1 MILRAGRIAL
11 EALGALLAGIA
22 VIAGFIAYRLAYEGP
37 IHLSFLK
44 PYVEEALNRPG
55 ADFQFVIQDTVLA
68 WAGWERT
75 LDIRG
80 VGVKIEDSAGR
91 ELASVPE
98 LGFGLS
104 GAALFRGLVAP
115 SRIELFRPELALGRS
130 ENGDFRF
137 GNKLISGSEAVAD
150 TPNPQT
156 GVVNALVQELLEAPD
171 PDKRTGYL
179 AEAAIYSGT
188 VTIDDRHAGNVWKA
202 ENVEVHLE
210 RGERGVAGTFKASVP
225 QFGDPARIG
234 GDVLLPWGG
243 DRFEI
248 DARLQRFSASSIGL
262 IETGLAILANAN
274 IFLEGDAHT
283 IISRTGEIG
292 VTEFSLSGSNGE
304 IALPELMKA
313 PLPVKTLSAKG
324 RVDPDRDLISLDSL
338 SLDIDGPTFE
348 LTGEGDGFLGGRAT
362 DDGAPLLTAT
372 LKGNGIDWKQLDG
385 WWPETVAAD
394 ARGWLISN
402 ITSGLVEDLDAK
414 TRIRFAKGEKPS
426 AVVEE
431 LGGTFKA
438 HDLTVHYLRPMPPIE
453 HGVATATFDAK
464 RFAANIQGGDVGNIK
479 LGKGDLLIT
488 GLDQK
493 DQFIKVGGDISS
505 PMQDALALL
514 DHPRLGYTS
523 KLGLKP
529 ESSSGD
535 VATHIQFDFPAE
547 KDLTFAKVK
556 IGVTATMTNVGLQ
569 KAMFDQDVTEGNLEL
584 ALSQNGMRITGPL
597 KFGGIPLDLQWLENF
612 TDDAKFEQQIR
623 AIGVVNA
630 EQRAAFGYET
640 RPFFDGP
647 AKTDL
652 TYITYPGG
660 RGRIDAT
667 FDLTQSVVAF
677 EFAKWSKP
685 AGEPGQG
692 KLAVEMRDKRIMS
705 IPLFEVTAGDL
716 KTAGKIDFDQ
726 NSTPTLVTMPSLRYG
741 KNALDN
747 VGVAFKG
754 DLIEVAIA
762 GGDVDVEPW
771 MEPDGPPKDDA
782 TLAREENETQRPF
795 RLVAPSLKSVRI
807 GEGRELQNVKVEL
820 YHDPM
825 WWDVIDVSATL
836 PGGAPLRVTY
846 RPGDPGSGEHRL
858 SAETSDAGAALRA
871 LDIYDSIKG
880 GTLKVTGKV
889 KDDEPR
895 RPLRGRMDSSSFR
908 LVNTPFFVRFL
919 SVAALTG
926 LVDVLSGEGFY
937 FDGASARFT
946 KTMGTIEV
954 KKFRSAGPSIGLTSS
969 GTIDL
974 DRQKIDLT
982 GVIVPAYAIN
992 SILGNIPLLGP
1003 LLQGGPG
1010 EGLFSAAY
1018 KISGDLPEPK
1028 IDVNPWTALAPGFLR
1043 DIFTQDVDEGAEDG
1057 PAPKVE
1063 SGNHK

>member
-1 MILRAGRIAL
+1 MIMRAGKVAL
-11 EALGALLAGIA
+11 EAFGALLAGVA
-22 VIAGFIAYRLAYEGP
+22 VIAGFVAYRLAYEGP

-75 LDIRG
+75 LDIRA
-80 VGVKIEDSAGR
+80 VGVQVQDSAGR

-115 SRIELFRPELALGRS
+115 SRIELFRPELALGRN
-130 ENGDFRF
+130 EKGDFRF
-137 GNKLISGSEAVAD
+137 GEKLIGGAEADPSAPVS
-150 TPNPQT
+150 QT
-156 GVVNALVQELLEAPD
+156 DFLGALVGELLEAPD

-179 AEAAIYSGT
+179 TEAAIYSGT
-188 VTIDDRHAGNVWKA
+188 VSIDDRHAGNVWKA
-202 ENVEVHLE
+202 EDLEIHLA
-210 RGERGVAGTFKASVP
+210 RGDRGLAGTFKASVP
-225 QFGDPARIG
+225 QFGDPARLG
-234 GDVLLPWGG
+234 GDVFLPSSG

-248 DARLQRFSASSIGL
+248 TVRLQRFAAASIGL
-262 IETGLAILANAN
+262 IETGLSMLANTSV
-274 IFLEGDAHT
+274 FLEGEAAT
-283 IISRTGEIG
+283 TVSLTGELG
-292 VTEFSLSGSNGE
+292 PTQFSLSGSDGE
-304 IALPELMKA
+304 IALPDLMTA
-313 PLPVKTLSAKG
+313 PIPVKTLSAMG
-324 RVDPDRDLISLDSL
+324 SVDPDRDLIMLDSL
-338 SLDIDGPTFE
+338 VLDIDGPTFE
-348 LTGEGDGFLGGRAT
+348 LKGEADGFLGGRAT
-362 DDGAPLLTAT
+362 DDGAPVLTAN
-372 LKGNGIDWKQLDG
+372 LKGIGIDWQRLDG
-385 WWPETVAAD
+385 WWPETIAAD
-394 ARGWLISN
+394 ARGWLIPN
-402 ITSGLVEDLDAK
+402 ITTGIVEDLDAK
-414 TRIRFAKGEKPS
+414 TKIRFAKGEN
-426 AVVEE
+426 ATVQVEE
-431 LGGTFKA
+431 LGGTFTA

-464 RFAANIQGGDVGNIK
+464 KFAARIEGGDVGNIK
-479 LGKGDLLIT
+479 LGEGDLLIT

-493 DQFIKVGGDISS
+493 DQFITIGGDITS
-505 PMQDALALL
+505 PMQDALTLL

-529 ESSSGD
+529 DRSSGD

-547 KDLTFAKVK
+547 KNLTFARVK
-556 IGVTATMTNVGLQ
+556 IGVTATMKNVGLQ
-569 KAMFDQDVTEGNLEL
+569 KAMFEKDVTEGSLEL
-584 ALSQNGMRITGPL
+584 ALSQNGMRINGPL

-623 AIGVVNA
+623 AIGTVDA

-647 AKTDL
+647 AVTDL
-652 TYITYPGG
+652 TYISYPSG
-660 RGRIDAT
+660 RGRIDAS
-667 FDLTQSVVAF
+667 FDLTQSTLAF
-677 EFAKWSKP
+677 DFAKWSKP
-685 AGEPGQG
+685 AGQPGQG
-692 KLAVEMRDKRIMS
+692 KLAVEMRDRAIQT

-726 NSTPTLVTMPSLRYG
+726 SGKPSLVTMPSLAYG
-741 KNALDN
+741 KNALNN

-754 DLIEVAIA
+754 DLIEVAIG

-782 TLAREENETQRPF
+782 TLAREENEPQRPF
-795 RLVAPSLKSVRI
+795 RLMAPSLNSVRI

-825 WWDVIDVSATL
+825 WWDVIDVSANL
-836 PGGAPLRVTY
+836 PGGAPLRLSY
-846 RPGDPGSGEHRL
+846 RPGDPGQHLL
-858 SAETSDAGAALRA
+858 SAETTDAGAALRA

-880 GTLKVTGKV
+880 GTLKITGKV

-895 RPLRGRMDSSSFR
+895 RPLRGRLDSSSFR

-926 LVDVLSGEGFY
+926 LADVLTGEGFY

-946 KTMGTIEV
+946 KTMGAIEV

-974 DRQKIDLT
+974 DRQKVDLD

-1018 KISGDLPEPK
+1018 KISGDLNEPE

-1043 DIFTQDVDEGAEDG
+1043 DLFTQDVDEGDG
-1057 PAPKVE
+1057 TPPPKVE
-1063 SGNHK
+1063 GGNHK

>member
-1 MILRAGRIAL
+1 MILRASKIAL
-11 EALGALLAGIA
+11 EAFGALLAGVA
-22 VIAGFIAYRLAYEGP
+22 VIGCFIAYRLAYEGP

-80 VGVKIEDSAGR
+80 VGVQIQDSSGH

-115 SRIELFRPELALGRS
+115 SRIELFRPELALGRN
-130 ENGDFRF
+130 EAGDFQF
-137 GNKLISGSEAVAD
+137 GETLIGGTEPDQSAPAS
-150 TPNPQT
+150 QT
-156 GVVNALVQELLEAPD
+156 EFLGALVRELLEAPD
-171 PDKRTGYL
+171 PEKRTGYL
-179 AEAAIYSGT
+179 TEAAIYSGT
-188 VTIDDRHAGNVWKA
+188 ISIDDRHAGNVWKA
-202 ENVEVHLE
+202 EDLEIHLA
-210 RGERGVAGTFKASVP
+210 RGDRGLAGTFKSSVP
-225 QFGDPARIG
+225 QFGDPARLG
-234 GDVLLPWGG
+234 GDVFLPSGG
-243 DRFEI
+243 DQFEVK
-248 DARLQRFSASSIGL
+248 ARLQRFAAPSIGL
-262 IETGLAILANAN
+262 IETGLSILANAN
-274 IFLEGDAHT
+274 VFLEGEAYT
-283 IISRTGEIG
+283 TVSLKGELG

-304 IALPELMKA
+304 IALPDLMKA

-338 SLDIDGPTFE
+338 ALDIDGPVFE
-348 LTGEGDGFLGGRAT
+348 LSGVGDGFLGGRAT

-372 LKGNGIDWKQLDG
+372 LKGNGIDWRKLDG

-394 ARGWLISN
+394 ARGWLIPN
-402 ITSGLVEDLDAK
+402 ITSGIVEDLDAK
-414 TRIRFAKGEKPS
+414 TRIRFVKGGKPS
-426 AVVEE
+426 AKVEE

-453 HGVATATFDAK
+453 HGVASATFDAK
-464 RFAANIQGGDVGNIK
+464 QFTAKIEGGDVGNIK
-479 LGKGDLLIT
+479 LGMGDLLIT
-488 GLDQK
+488 GLDQE
-493 DQFIKVGGDISS
+493 DQFIKIGGDISS

-535 VATHIQFDFPAE
+535 VATHIEFDFPAE
-547 KDLTFAKVK
+547 KKLTFAKVK

-569 KAMFDQDVTEGNLEL
+569 KAMFERDVTEGNLEL
-584 ALSQNGMRITGPL
+584 ALSQNGMRISGPL

-612 TDDAKFEQQIR
+612 TDDAPFEQQIR
-623 AIGVVNA
+623 AIGTVDA

-647 AKTDL
+647 ARTDL
-652 TYITYPGG
+652 TYISYPGG
-660 RGRIDAT
+660 RGRIDAS
-667 FDLTQSVVAF
+667 FDLTQSILTF
-677 EFAKWSKP
+677 EFAKWSKQ
-685 AGEPGQG
+685 AGQPGQG
-692 KLAVEMRDKRIMS
+692 KLAAEMRDKRIRS
-705 IPLFEVTAGDL
+705 IPLFDVTAGDL
-716 KTAGKIDFDQ
+716 KTAGKIDFDE
-726 NSTPTLVTMPSLRYG
+726 SGKPTLVTMPSLSYG
-741 KNALDN
+741 RNALSD

-754 DLIEVAIA
+754 ELIEVAIA

-771 MEPDGPPKDDA
+771 MDNDEPPKDDA
-782 TLAREENETQRPF
+782 TLAREEAETQRPF
-795 RLVAPSLKSVRI
+795 RLVAPSLNSVRI
-807 GEGRELQNVKVEL
+807 GEGRLLENVKVEL
-820 YHDPM
+820 YHDPV

-836 PGGAPLRVTY
+836 PGGAPMRLAY
-846 RPGDPGSGEHRL
+846 RPVEGGEHHL
-858 SAETSDAGAALRA
+858 SAETTDAGAALRA

-880 GTLKVTGKV
+880 GTLKITGKV

-946 KTMGTIEV
+946 KTMGAIEV

-969 GTIDL
+969 GIIDL
-974 DRQKIDLT
+974 DRQKIDLD

-992 SILGNIPLLGP
+992 SILGNIPILGN

-1043 DIFTQDVDEGAEDG
+1043 DIFTQDVDEGGDDA
-1057 PAPKVE
+1057 PAPKIE
-1063 SGNHK
+1063 SGSHK

>member
-1 MILRAGRIAL
+1 MILRAGKIAL
-11 EALGALLAGIA
+11 EAFGALLAGIA
-22 VIAGFIAYRLAYEGP
+22 VIGGFIAYRLAYEGP
-37 IHLSFLK
+37 IHLNFLK

-80 VGVKIEDSAGR
+80 VGVRIQDSAGR

-104 GAALFRGLVAP
+104 GAALFRGLIAP
-115 SRIELFRPELALGRS
+115 SRIELYRPELAFGRN
-130 ENGDFRF
+130 EAGDFRF
-137 GNKLISGSEAVAD
+137 GQRVLSNAEPAPEA
-150 TPNPQT
+150 PESQT

-171 PDKRTGYL
+171 PGKRTGYL
-179 AEAAIYSGT
+179 TEASIYSGT

-202 ENVEVHLE
+202 EDLEIHLA
-210 RGERGVAGTFKASVP
+210 RGDRGVAGTFKLSVP
-225 QFGDPARIG
+225 QFGDPARLG
-234 GDVLLPWGG
+234 GNVFLPSGG
-243 DRFEI
+243 DRFKI

-262 IETGLAILANAN
+262 IETGLSILANAN
-274 IFLEGDAHT
+274 IFLEGEAHT
-283 IISRTGEIG
+283 SISRTGKLG

-304 IALPELMKA
+304 IALPDLMKA

-338 SLDIDGPTFE
+338 VLDIDGPTFE
-348 LTGEGDGFLGGRAT
+348 LSGEGDGFLGGRAT

-372 LKGNGIDWKQLDG
+372 LKGNGIDWKKLDG
-385 WWPETVAAD
+385 WWPETVAGD
-394 ARGWLISN
+394 ARGWLIPN
-402 ITSGLVEDLDAK
+402 ITTGIVEDLDVNTK
-414 TRIRFAKGEKPS
+414 IRFVKGGQP
-426 AVVEE
+426 AAQVEE

-453 HGVATATFDAK
+453 HGIASASFDAK
-464 RFAANIQGGDVGNIK
+464 QFAAKIESGNVGNIK

-488 GLDQK
+488 GLDQE
-493 DQFIKVGGDISS
+493 DQFIKVGGNISS
-505 PMQDALALL
+505 PMQAALALL

-547 KDLTFAKVK
+547 KNLTFAKVN

-584 ALSQNGMRITGPL
+584 ALSQNGMRISGPL

-623 AIGVVNA
+623 VIGTVDA

-647 AKTDL
+647 ARTDL

-660 RGRIDAT
+660 RGRIDAA
-667 FDLTQSVVAF
+667 FDLTPSILTF

-685 AGEPGQG
+685 AGQPGQG
-692 KLAVEMRDKRIMS
+692 KLAVEMRDKRIQS
-705 IPLFEVTAGDL
+705 IPIFDVTAGDL

-726 NSTPTLVTMPSLRYG
+726 SGKPSLVTMPSLTYG

-754 DLIEVAIA
+754 DLIEVAIG

-771 MEPDGPPKDDA
+771 MNNDEPPKDDA
-782 TLAREENETQRPF
+782 TLAREETETQRPF
-795 RLVAPSLKSVRI
+795 RLTAPSLKTVRI
-807 GEGRELQNVKVEL
+807 GEGRELQNVRVEL

-825 WWDVIDVSATL
+825 WWDVIDVSASL
-836 PGGAPLRVTY
+836 PGGAPLQVTY
-846 RPGDPGSGEHRL
+846 RPGDPGEHRL
-858 SAETSDAGAALRA
+858 SAETTDAGAALRA
-871 LDIYDSIKG
+871 LDLYDSIKG
-880 GTLKVTGKV
+880 GTLKVTGEV

-895 RPLRGRMDSSSFR
+895 RPLRGRFDSSSFR
-908 LVNTPFFVRFL
+908 LLNTPFFVRFL

-926 LVDVLSGEGFY
+926 LADMLTGEGFY

-954 KKFRSAGPSIGLTSS
+954 KRFRSAGPSIGLTSS

-974 DRQKIDLT
+974 DRQKIDLD

-1010 EGLFSAAY
+1010 EGLFSASY
-1018 KISGDLPEPK
+1018 EISGDLPEPK
-1028 IDVNPWTALAPGFLR
+1028 ISVNPWTALAPGFLR
-1043 DIFTQDVDEGAEDG
+1043 DLFTQDLDDG
-1057 PAPKVE
+1057 DGTPPPKVE
-1063 SGNHK
+1063 GGSHK

>member
-1 MILRAGRIAL
+1 MILRAGKIAL
-11 EALGALLAGIA
+11 EAFGALLAGIA
-22 VIAGFIAYRLAYEGP
+22 VIACFIAYRLAYEGP

-55 ADFQFVIQDTVLA
+55 ADFQFVIEDTVLA

-80 VGVKIEDSAGR
+80 VGVQIQDSSGR

-98 LGFGLS
+98 LGFGIS

-115 SRIELFRPELALGRS
+115 SRIELFRPGLTLARN
-130 ENGDFRF
+130 EDGDFQF
-137 GNKLISGSEAVAD
+137 GRKLLSNAD
-150 TPNPQT
+150 PAAGAPQSS
-156 GVVNALVQELLEAPD
+156 GVVDALVQELLQAPD

-179 AEAAIYSGT
+179 TEASIYSGT
-188 VTIDDRHAGNVWKA
+188 VSIDDRHAGNVWKA
-202 ENVEVHLE
+202 ENLEVHLA
-210 RGERGVAGTFKASVP
+210 RGDRGVAGTFSASVP

-234 GDVLLPWGG
+234 GDVLLPWDG
-243 DRFEI
+243 DHFEI
-248 DARLQRFSASSIGL
+248 DLRLQRFSASSIGL
-262 IETGLAILANAN
+262 IETGLSILANAN
-274 IFLEGDAHT
+274 VFLEGQART
-283 IISRTGEIG
+283 TISRTGELGI
-292 VTEFSLSGSNGE
+292 TEFSLSGSNGE
-304 IALPELMKA
+304 IALPDLMKA
-313 PLPVKTLSAKG
+313 PLPIKTLAAKG
-324 RVDPDRDLISLDSL
+324 RVDPDQDMISLESL
-338 SLDIDGPTFE
+338 ALDIDGPTFE
-348 LTGEGDGFLGGRAT
+348 LAGAGDGFLRGRAT
-362 DDGAPLLTAT
+362 DDGAPVLIAT
-372 LKGNGIDWKQLDG
+372 LKGTGIDWKKLEG
-385 WWPETVAAD
+385 WWPETMAAD
-394 ARGWLISN
+394 SRGWLIPN
-402 ITSGLVEDLDAK
+402 ITSGIVENLDAN
-414 TRIRFAKGEKPS
+414 TRIRFPKGEKPS
-426 AVVEE
+426 AAVEE
-431 LGGTFKA
+431 LAGTFKA

-453 HGVATATFDAK
+453 HGVATASFDAK
-464 RFAANIQGGDVGNIK
+464 QFTAKIEGGEVGNIK

-488 GLDQK
+488 GLDQE
-493 DQFIKVGGDISS
+493 DQFIKIGGDITS

-523 KLGLKP
+523 KLGLSP
-529 ESSSGD
+529 ERSSGD
-535 VATHIQFDFPAE
+535 AATHIQFDFPAE

-584 ALSQNGMRITGPL
+584 ALSQNGMRISGPL

-623 AIGVVNA
+623 AVGTVNA

-647 AKTDL
+647 ARTDL

-667 FDLTQSVVAF
+667 FDLTQSILTF

-685 AGEPGQG
+685 AGQPGQG
-692 KLAVEMRDKRIMS
+692 KLGVEMRDRRIQS
-705 IPLFEVTAGDL
+705 IPLFDVTAGDL
-716 KTAGKIDFDQ
+716 KTAGKIDFDEAGK
-726 NSTPTLVTMPSLRYG
+726 PALVTMPSLTYG
-741 KNALDN
+741 RNALSN

-754 DLIEVAIA
+754 ELIEVAIG

-771 MEPDGPPKDDA
+771 MDNDAPVKDDA
-782 TLAREENETQRPF
+782 TLAREESETQRPF
-795 RLVAPSLKSVRI
+795 RLTAPSLNSVRV
-807 GEGRELQNVKVEL
+807 GEDRTLQNVKVEL

-825 WWDVIDVSATL
+825 WWDVIDLSATL
-836 PGGAPLRVTY
+836 PGGAPLRLTY
-846 RPGDPGSGEHRL
+846 RPGEPGSGQHRL
-858 SAETSDAGAALRA
+858 SAETTDAGAALRA

-880 GTLKVTGKV
+880 GTLKITGKV

-895 RPLRGRMDSSSFR
+895 RPLRGRLDSSSFR

-954 KKFRSAGPSIGLTSS
+954 TRFRSAGPSVGLTSK

-974 DRQKIDLT
+974 DRQKIDLE

-992 SILGNIPLLGP
+992 SILGNIPLLGD

-1043 DIFTQDVDEGAEDG
+1043 DIFTQDVDEGGDDG

-1063 SGNHK
+1063 SGSHK